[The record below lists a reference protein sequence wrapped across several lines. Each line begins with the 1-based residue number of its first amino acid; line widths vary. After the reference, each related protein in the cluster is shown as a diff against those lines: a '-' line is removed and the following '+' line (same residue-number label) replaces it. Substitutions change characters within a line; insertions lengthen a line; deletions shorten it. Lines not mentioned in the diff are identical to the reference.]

1 MLGFTFLPTQR
12 VRVKLIKGEKRDLI
26 KSIGSVLDLESG
38 LFPTRRIESV
48 SGATLAHV
56 SDENDVIWQNS

>member
-26 KSIGSVLDLESG
+26 KSIGSVLDLESV
-38 LFPTRRIESV
+38 LSPTTRIESV
-48 SGATLAHV
+48 SGATLVHV

>member
-12 VRVKLIKGEKRDLI
+12 VLVKLIKGEKRDLI
-26 KSIGSVLDLESG
+26 KSIGSVLDLESV

>member
-26 KSIGSVLDLESG
+26 KSIGSVLDLELVLS
-38 LFPTRRIESV
+38 PTRRIESV